1 MNKILNKLIAVMIVI
16 LLMGTNLIFLAT
28 ESIATSSA
36 YDSQNSRTNN
46 SNVEFNSYFEGGV
59 HETSLDMT
67 SKEGKLYLNLNV
79 KNAGYLKNVLVSFEG
94 INFTINPDEKN
105 EYIQKVDREKN
116 QISLNQINKG
126 NNVTIEIPLE
136 FLSKEDVTADYL
148 NKEFKTILTAE
159 YVDNDGNSKSIEK
172 TVLNKLTW
180 TAETELENTMKINK
194 YIPYA
199 QGEKY
204 GVLLQ
209 MQVNNKIKENKL
221 PVKSSKTTITVPELG
236 GTKPTAVSV
245 IANNTKATNGQEDGI
260 NFNNNN
266 YVYDAENN
274 TLTINVENTADA
286 NNMIKWKKDATDEFL
301 VTFIY
306 EGREIYNKVVEEQN
320 KAREEKEITNRSEI
334 DRNAVVNEESAN
346 ANTITNE
353 EIANTVTEEGTNNVV
368 TNTES
373 TETSAPVAE
382 DLKINTNIKVE
393 NKLYTFDEQ
402 VISKDFA
409 YENELKEKIG
419 ELTTTE
425 ISATNE
431 ISKGYIYANYDID
444 KDENKN
450 ETLYNIK
457 YTANVDS
464 VNIVDSVVFTQ
475 NVDRFKTEEKEGEQA
490 AEGAT
495 TIGDKNYT
503 YNKEVKISKTI
514 FDKILGEDGKIEVFD
529 NANNKLGEINKD
541 TELNSSNEYAIDI
554 SEFNKNQIAVRTSKP
569 IVEGKIEINIT
580 KAIAKNIDYSKEQMK
595 EFKTIETSV
604 IGNTIE
610 NSTEKTAKI
619 NMIEPSTKATI
630 SINKEQLSTVTENN
644 NVEIRAT
651 LDTSSTYNS
660 LFKDPTL
667 KIELP
672 EVVENVE
679 VNSIK
684 ALYNDELKIKEATLS
699 EENGKKVIN
708 IGMEGTQTEYSTE
721 NADIKGTSVI
731 VDTNLELNKLGTSQ
745 DAEIKMN
752 YTNSANAENEE
763 EVEQKEVKTDIPI
776 IAPTGV
782 IATNEVSNYKEGAE
796 DILTIEDKPTEL
808 TVDTYS
814 DARDVVFGGQVINNY
829 ENAIS
834 NVVVVGR
841 FPAQGNKNV
850 DTNEDLASNM
860 TMALK
865 SGIQISGDKTSNIK
879 VYYSANADATND
891 LSNASNGWTEDTSNL
906 AQMKSYLIVVE
917 NTELAAGEGFEFT
930 YTAELA
936 GNLTHNNSTSTM
948 YKVFYNNISDIG
960 TMAETK
966 VSPIIKLTTGAGP
979 ELEVTLSSS
988 LPEGA
993 ELGDGQYVRMYLTV
1007 KNTGDIETENAKLS
1021 VPIFSNTKYV
1031 SFEEINNVYNVSDIK
1046 EFVFELGNIKPGE
1059 TIEKNYDLIA
1069 AMGQGETEEVLT
1081 SETAKGNA
1089 ILTADNLSGEIKSN
1103 EYTLTVNQN
1112 YFRIK
1117 NEVNTIEYETY
1128 TEGYKVEYRI
1138 SVENDSDEQRNN
1150 VIVTVP
1156 LPEGVTVENA
1166 YIYKKGVPTP
1176 EDPSAGGNSEI
1187 STDGIQISSNEV
1199 KVNVG
1204 SLQGGDYKNIL
1215 VEFTI
1220 GENTPAKFST
1230 MVTAEVDGIG
1240 TQYSNERWVY
1250 VGKAGLTGKQL
1261 EPSKEYVKEGEEF
1274 DYKFEIDTT
1283 GTSYINNFVLEDELP
1298 AELQLVGTKY
1308 EWKTTSETGADYSIV
1323 GSASEREGKVYIEI
1337 PRIPDNTILTIT
1349 LTVKG
1354 KLESPDDDG
1363 KELVNKASIYSDEV
1377 ERMES
1382 NTTTVYLEYDAKLH
1396 DNSTSTGENR
1406 YRISGTAWLDNNQ
1419 NGMRDEDETTMSG
1432 IQVALL
1438 YKSNGQLVTDANSG
1452 ENKIVTTGE
1461 DGKYEFTNLTPNE
1474 YLVIFLYDAGSYS
1487 ITTYQKDGVDSNKN
1501 SDAIE
1506 TNITL
1511 NGARQIAG
1519 VTDTLQVVN
1528 ENLRNIDLG
1537 LYQDKKFDLSLQK
1550 YVTKISLTTP
1560 TIGTAQYEYGDS
1572 TLEKVEILGQ
1582 NAGKSSMVIEYK
1594 IVIKNEGGVAGY
1606 ARKIVDY
1613 LPEDVGFSTD
1623 LNKDW
1628 YLSETNGNIYNTS
1641 LENTLIQPG
1650 ETKELTLILTKQITE
1665 DSIGTTL
1672 NNQAEIYETYN
1683 EQGLKDIDS
1692 TEANRQEGEDDLGQ
1706 ADVLISLVTG
1716 KIIMY
1721 TGLIILVL
1729 AIITTGVIVIKK
1741 KVLTK
1746 NK

>member
-105 EYIQKVDREKN
+105 EYIQKVDRENN

-126 NNVTIEIPLE
+126 NNFTIEIPIE

-159 YVDNDGNSKSIEK
+159 YVDNDGNSKTIEK

-180 TAETELENTMKINK
+180 TAETELENTMIINK
-194 YIPYA
+194 YIPYT

-209 MQVNNKIKENKL
+209 MRVNNKVKENKL
-221 PVKSSKTTITVPELG
+221 PVKSSQTTITVPELS

-286 NNMIKWKKDATDEFL
+286 NSMIKWKKDSTDEFL

-306 EGREIYNKVVEEQN
+306 EGREIYNKVVEE
-320 KAREEKEITNRSEI
+320 T
-334 DRNAVVNEESAN
+334 
-346 ANTITNE
+346 
-353 EIANTVTEEGTNNVV
+353 
-368 TNTES
+368 
-373 TETSAPVAE
+373 
-382 DLKINTNIKVE
+382 DLKIQTNIKVE
-393 NKLYTFDEQ
+393 NTLYTFDEQ
-402 VISKDFA
+402 LISKDFA

-514 FDKILGEDGKIEVFD
+514 FDKMLGEDGKIEVFD

-554 SEFNKNQIAVRTSKP
+554 SEFNKNQIVVRTSKP
-569 IVEGKIEINIT
+569 IIEGKIEINIT

-699 EENGKKVIN
+699 QENGKKVIN

-721 NADIKGTSVI
+721 NADIKGTSI
-731 VDTNLELNKLGTSQ
+731 IIDTNLQLNKLGTSQ
-745 DAEIKMN
+745 NAEITMN
-752 YTNSANAENEE
+752 YSNNSEE
-763 EVEQKEVKTDIPI
+763 AKEEKTAKADIPI

-850 DTNEDLASNM
+850 DTNADLASNM
-860 TMALK
+860 TMSLK

-891 LSNASNGWTEDTSNL
+891 LSNAGNGWTEDTSNL
-906 AQMKSYLIVVE
+906 TQMKSYLIVVE
-917 NTELAAGEGFEFT
+917 NAELAAGEGFEFT

-1007 KNTGDIETENAKLS
+1007 KNTGDIEAENAKLS

-1031 SFEEINNVYNVSDIK
+1031 TFEEINNVYNVSDIK

-1059 TIEKNYDLIA
+1059 TIEKDYDLIA
-1069 AMGQGETEEVLT
+1069 AMGQNETEEVLT

-1138 SVENDSDEQRNN
+1138 SVRNDSIEQRNN
-1150 VIVTVP
+1150 VVVIIP

-1166 YIYKKGVPTP
+1166 YIYKQGITTP
-1176 EDPSAGGNSEI
+1176 EDPSAGEESEI
-1187 STDGIQISSNEV
+1187 TTDGIQISNNEI
-1199 KVNVG
+1199 KVNIG
-1204 SLQGGDYKNIL
+1204 TMQGGDYKNIL
-1215 VEFTI
+1215 AEFTI

-1308 EWKTTSETGADYSIV
+1308 EWKTTSETGADYSIA

-1349 LTVKG
+1349 LKVKG

-1363 KELVNKASIYSDEV
+1363 KELINKASIYSNEV
-1377 ERMES
+1377 ERMELNS
-1382 NTTTVYLEYDAKLH
+1382 TTVYLEYDAKLH

-1406 YRISGTAWLDNNQ
+1406 YKISGTAWLDNNQ
-1419 NGMRDEDETTMSG
+1419 NGMRDEDENTMSG

-1461 DGKYEFTNLTPNE
+1461 NGKYEFTNLTPNE

-1641 LENTLIQPG
+1641 LENTLIEPG

-1729 AIITTGVIVIKK
+1729 AIITTGIIVIKK

>member
-105 EYIQKVDREKN
+105 EYIQKVDRENN

-126 NNVTIEIPLE
+126 NNVTIEIPIE

-159 YVDNDGNSKSIEK
+159 YVDNDGNSKTIEK

-180 TAETELENTMKINK
+180 TAETELENTMIINK
-194 YIPYA
+194 YIPYT

-209 MQVNNKIKENKL
+209 MRVNNKVKENKL
-221 PVKSSKTTITVPELG
+221 PVKSSQTTITVPELS

-286 NNMIKWKKDATDEFL
+286 NSMIKWKKDSTDEFL

-306 EGREIYNKVVEEQN
+306 EGREIYNKVVEE
-320 KAREEKEITNRSEI
+320 T
-334 DRNAVVNEESAN
+334 
-346 ANTITNE
+346 
-353 EIANTVTEEGTNNVV
+353 
-368 TNTES
+368 
-373 TETSAPVAE
+373 
-382 DLKINTNIKVE
+382 DLKIQTNIKVE
-393 NKLYTFDEQ
+393 NTLYTFDEQ
-402 VISKDFA
+402 LISKDFA

-475 NVDRFKTEEKEGEQA
+475 NVDRFKTEEKEGEQT

-514 FDKILGEDGKIEVFD
+514 FDKMLGEDGKIEVFD

-554 SEFNKNQIAVRTSKP
+554 SEFNKNQIVVRTSKP
-569 IVEGKIEINIT
+569 IIEGKIEINIT

-721 NADIKGTSVI
+721 NADIKGTSI
-731 VDTNLELNKLGTSQ
+731 IIDTNLQLNKLGTSQ
-745 DAEIKMN
+745 NAEITMN
-752 YTNSANAENEE
+752 YSNNSEE
-763 EVEQKEVKTDIPI
+763 AKEEKTAKADIPI

-814 DARDVVFGGQVINNY
+814 EARDVVFGGQVINNY

-850 DTNEDLASNM
+850 DTNADLASNM
-860 TMALK
+860 TMSLK

-891 LSNASNGWTEDTSNL
+891 LSNAGNGWTEDTSNL
-906 AQMKSYLIVVE
+906 TQMKSYLIVVE
-917 NTELAAGEGFEFT
+917 NAELAAGEGFEFT

-993 ELGDGQYVRMYLTV
+993 ELKNKQYVRFYITV
-1007 KNTGDIETENAKLS
+1007 KNTGDIDAKNATIK
-1021 VPIFSNTKYV
+1021 VPIPSDLVLTSY
-1031 SFEEINNVYNVSDIK
+1031 EELNNIYNDQDIRTYTINLGDIK
-1046 EFVFELGNIKPGE
+1046 SGE
-1059 TIEKNYDLIA
+1059 TIEQNYELKINRNDTDEALP
-1069 AMGQGETEEVLT
+1069 GEKEVINYVEL
-1081 SETAKGNA
+1081 N
-1089 ILTADNLSGEIKSN
+1089 ADNISGTIKSN
-1103 EYTLTVNQN
+1103 EFKFKINMGGNVPLTVINGTNTMESQI
-1112 YFRIK
+1112 YPVGSRIK
-1117 NEVNTIEYETY
+1117 YTFKLTSNSSETI
-1128 TEGYKVEYRI
+1128 
-1138 SVENDSDEQRNN
+1138 NN
-1150 VIVTVP
+1150 VVANIP
-1156 LPEGVTVENA
+1156 LPEGVEDVEA
-1166 YIYKKGVPTP
+1166 YIKTENGNITDGVQINSNNVIINIGTMEAAEFKQAIITFKIGETTP
-1176 EDPSAGGNSEI
+1176 E
-1187 STDGIQISSNEV
+1187 
-1199 KVNVG
+1199 
-1204 SLQGGDYKNIL
+1204 
-1215 VEFTI
+1215 
-1220 GENTPAKFST
+1220 KFST
-1230 MVTAEVDGIG
+1230 LATVTSDELGL
-1240 TQYSNERWVY
+1240 QYSNERWIY
-1250 VGKAGLTGKQL
+1250 TGKSEMDGKQL
-1261 EPSKEYVKEGEEF
+1261 EPSKEYVKENEEF
-1274 DYKFEIDTT
+1274 TYQFEINTT
-1283 GTSYINNFVLEDELP
+1283 GTADITNFVLEDELP
-1298 AELQLVGTKY
+1298 AELSLIESSFEIKSSTGEDIEFGTY
-1308 EWKTTSETGADYSIV
+1308 SNTTDSD
-1323 GSASEREGKVYIEI
+1323 GKVYLNIQALPANAKI
-1337 PRIPDNTILTIT
+1337 TIT
-1349 LTVKG
+1349 LKVSG
-1354 KLESPDDDG
+1354 KLENENDDG
-1363 KELVNKASIYSDEV
+1363 KELINKAYIYADQIDRIELNS
-1377 ERMES
+1377 
-1382 NTTTVYLEYDAKLH
+1382 TTVYLEYDAKLH
-1396 DNSTSTGENR
+1396 DNSTSAGENR
-1406 YRISGTAWLDNNQ
+1406 YKISGTAWLDNNQ
-1419 NGMRDEDETTMSG
+1419 NGMRDADETTMSG

-1461 DGKYEFTNLTPNE
+1461 NGKYEFTNLTPNE

-1487 ITTYQKDGVDSNKN
+1487 ITTYQKDGVESNKN

-1641 LENTLIQPG
+1641 LENTLIEPG